1 MRYDAVI
8 FDLFGTLVHT
18 VSPDAYA
25 GMLDELS
32 MILGVPAGAFTT
44 QWRATVDERES
55 GLLGSI
61 EEILAA
67 TASAVGR
74 QPSAAQ
80 VTSASDRWQTSC
92 EDWLVPRDDTIATVQ
107 AFRDAGSK
115 LGLLSNC
122 SAEVPPLWVSSP
134 LAPMFDAT
142 VFSCAVG
149 AMKPHHLV
157 YDTACELLGV
167 RPNRCLFV
175 GDGGSR
181 ELTGATAVGMEAIL
195 LRAPGE
201 GHTWFDAHYRQDA
214 LEWSGTIVTSLS
226 ALIKRGV

>member
-18 VSPDAYA
+18 VSPGAYA
-25 GMLDELS
+25 RMLDELS
-32 MILGVPAGAFTT
+32 TILDVPADAFTI
-44 QWRATVDERES
+44 QWRATTDERES
-55 GLLGSI
+55 GLLGGT

-74 QPSAAQ
+74 QPSAAE
-80 VTSASDRWQTSC
+80 VTSASDRWQAIVG
-92 EDWLVPRDDTIATVQ
+92 DWLVPRDNTIATVK
-107 AFRDAGSK
+107 AFREVGSK
-115 LGLLSNC
+115 VGLLSNC

-134 LAPMFDAT
+134 LAPMFNAT

-157 YDTACELLGV
+157 YDTACELLRV

-181 ELTGATAVGMEAIL
+181 ELTGAATVGMEAVL

-201 GHTWFDAHYRQDA
+201 GHTWFDTHYRQDA

-226 ALIKRGV
+226 ALIERGL